1 MLMSNSNP
9 VILFLEDCPV
19 TACLIERVISRE
31 LPDARV
37 LSARTVAEA
46 KDLSA
51 DAPIS
56 LFLVDVHL
64 PDGSG
69 LTFLE
74 EAAGDHP
81 SASAIVITATA
92 IPQHLSTAE
101 ALGVL
106 HFIEKPIKIP
116 VLLGLIRTALAA
128 RNSTSDLCT
137 TLQNVTPLDILQL
150 KCLSAATTVVEFRSK
165 QRDGCVRFRKG
176 EVVDAHAGDL
186 RGVEAVREITSWP
199 HGEVFEHGEVG
210 EYERTIHCSWQALLM
225 DAAQAIDERFA
236 ETAAA

>member
-1 MLMSNSNP
+1 MSTPNP

-19 TACLIERVISRE
+19 TAYLIERIILRE
-31 LPDARV
+31 VPDAR
-37 LSARTVAEA
+37 LISARTVAEA
-46 KDLSA
+46 KELSA
-51 DAPIS
+51 GEPIS
-56 LFLVDVHL
+56 LFLIDVHL

-69 LTFLE
+69 LAFLE
-74 EAAGDHP
+74 QAAGDHP

-92 IPQHLSTAE
+92 VPEHLCTAE

-128 RNSTSDLCT
+128 RNVASDLCT

-150 KCLSAATTVVEFRSK
+150 KCLSVASTVVEFRSND
-165 QRDGCVRFRKG
+165 REGRVRFQKG

-186 RGVEAVREITSWP
+186 RGLEAVREITSWP
-199 HGEVFEHGEVG
+199 HGQVFEHGEVG
-210 EYERTIHCSWQALLM
+210 EFERTIHCSWQMLLM
-225 DAAQAIDERFA
+225 DAAQSIDERFA